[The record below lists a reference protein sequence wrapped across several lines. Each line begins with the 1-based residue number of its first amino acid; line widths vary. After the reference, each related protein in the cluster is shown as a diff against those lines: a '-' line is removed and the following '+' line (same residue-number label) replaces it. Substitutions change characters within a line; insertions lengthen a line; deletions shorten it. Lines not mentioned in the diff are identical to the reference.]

1 VELHHI
7 AIRAVFGY
15 AVLLALL
22 RVSGKRTV
30 AQGTPFDFV
39 LALILGDMIDDLL
52 WAEVPAARFTV
63 AVGTLTLVHTL
74 VSVAC
79 GRSERLARL
88 LEGAPAH
95 VVRHGR
101 AQRKGLRS
109 ERISDREL
117 ERMLRA
123 EGVPEEDW
131 VEVRHATVEGSG
143 QPTLSREPWAEAPRK
158 ADAPRLLEV
167 KT

>member
-1 VELHHI
+1 MELHHI
-7 AIRAVFGY
+7 ALRAAFGY

-63 AVGTLTLVHTL
+63 AVGTLTVVHTV
-74 VSVAC
+74 VSLAC
-79 GRSERLARL
+79 GRSDRLARL
-88 LEGAPAH
+88 LEGAPAQ
-95 VVRHGR
+95 VVRQGR
-101 AQRKGLRS
+101 AERKGLRA

-123 EGVPEEDW
+123 DGVPEENW
-131 VEVRHATVEGSG
+131 AEVRLATVEVSG
-143 QPTLSREPWAEAPRK
+143 QPTLTREPWAEAPRK
-158 ADAPRLLEV
+158 ADAPRLREARS
-167 KT
+167 